1 MATTTEVGVKI
12 TVDGSQ
18 PEKSVGSIKSQLK
31 QANAELIAMRDKFG
45 DTSVEAVNAAK
56 KVANLKD
63 SIGDAKAMTDAFNPD
78 AKFKAFGS
86 ALQGVAGGFS
96 ALQGAQAL
104 FGSESKDL
112 EKTLVKVQSAMA
124 LSQGLNSV
132 LEARDSFKNLGAVV
146 KDVGSKA
153 FGSLRSAII
162 STGIGLLVISLGL
175 LVANFDKV
183 KKVVLNLIPG
193 LASVGEFIG
202 NIIDSVT
209 DFVGVTSKA
218 SRELEKFNKVTDQ
231 QLKEQNAFLDQNG
244 YKYDEYTNR
253 KIKANIDYL
262 ENAKKVKNDET
273 LSEAQKNKAL
283 KDYQDKRDFEINES
297 TKGRQAKV
305 DEANA
310 QEVEKEKQK
319 NEKLKAENKAKN
331 DALKKQN
338 EDFEKELQALK
349 DQNLVDAIK
358 DENDK
363 AEALL
368 QLQFTNDIKRINAS
382 KYSEEQKNALRIEL
396 QNQFQ
401 IQQDEINA
409 KRDEDAQK
417 ALDEAQANEQKRLDT
432 NAENRKKGNEKKAN
446 DDAQQTANEK
456 KQSEERIA
464 NAKAEMDAKITMFES
479 IGNALGQLSDLIGK
493 DTEAGKGFAIAQLI
507 ISQALAIAK
516 IVTATKTANAGALA
530 TPQAILTSGAS
541 AVPTIA
547 FNNITAGIS
556 IASSIASVV
565 KGIQAIR
572 GANKNSG
579 GSTGGAPSL
588 AGGTVAPPLPPQL
601 ATQTINAG
609 QINQLASATARAYVV
624 ESDVSGNQER
634 INRLNRASRIN

>member
-1 MATTTEVGVKI
+1 
-12 TVDGSQ
+12 
-18 PEKSVGSIKSQLK
+18 
-31 QANAELIAMRDKFG
+31 
-45 DTSVEAVNAAK
+45 
-56 KVANLKD
+56 
-63 SIGDAKAMTDAFNPD
+63 
-78 AKFKAFGS
+78 
-86 ALQGVAGGFS
+86 
-96 ALQGAQAL
+96 
-104 FGSESKDL
+104 
-112 EKTLVKVQSAMA
+112 MA

-146 KDVGSKA
+146 RDVGTKA

-162 STGIGLLVISLGL
+162 STGIGALVIAVGL

-183 KKVVLNLIPG
+183 KKVVLDLIPG
-193 LASVGEFIG
+193 LASVGTFIS
-202 NIIDSVT
+202 NIVNSVT

-218 SRELEKFNKVTDQ
+218 SRELEKFNKLTDQ

-283 KDYQDKRDFEINES
+283 KDFQDKRDFEINQS
-297 TKGRQAKV
+297 TKDRQAKV

-310 QEVEKEKQK
+310 QEVEKEKTK
-319 NEKLKAENKAKN
+319 NDKLVAEAKAKN

-349 DQNLVDAIK
+349 DKNFTDAIK

-368 QLQFTNDIKRINAS
+368 NIQFTNDIKALNS
-382 KYSEEQKNALRIEL
+382 STLNEEQKNSKRIEL
-396 QNQFQ
+396 GKQYQ
-401 IQQDEINA
+401 IQIDEINA
-409 KRDEDAQK
+409 NRDAIAQK
-417 ALDEAQANEQKRLDT
+417 EL
-432 NAENRKKGNEKKAN
+432 
-446 DDAQQTANEK
+446 DDAQAKELERIAKNNEQRKKDYEK
-456 KQSEERIA
+456 KEKDDAEATAKEKKLSEERIA
-464 NAKAEMDAKITMFES
+464 TAQAERDAKIAIYES
-479 IGNALGQLSDLIGK
+479 IANSLGQLADIIGK
-493 DTEAGKGFAIAQLI
+493 DTEAGKGFAIAQLV
-507 ISQALAIAK
+507 ISQALAVAK

-530 TPQAILTSGAS
+530 TPQAILTGGTS
-541 AVPTIA
+541 AIPTIA

-572 GANKNSG
+572 GANKSSG
-579 GSTGGAPSL
+579 GGGASASASL
-588 AGGTVAPPLPPQL
+588 GGGTVSPPLPPQL